1 MGLKLERQKQ
11 RHILLSIA
19 YKLKKILPLNKEK
32 RFKLFLDLEWIFD
45 RFANEESFRIYSEDS
60 HPARIY
66 SKRFILDKIATNH
79 LVFDLGCKY
88 GEISNYI
95 AEKAKH
101 VTAIDHDKDAIN
113 IAKDRYKRNNLTFE
127 NGEAYDYLSNQDFKY
142 DVLILSHILEH
153 LDDPKKFLSK
163 FKQFFQFIYIE
174 VPDFERHYLN
184 QYRLDKN
191 INLIYSDN
199 DHVSEFDRLE
209 IKGLLQSCG
218 ITIQKEEY
226 RFGVQK
232 LWCKIK
238 KNETKQ

>member
-1 MGLKLERQKQ
+1 M
-11 RHILLSIA
+11 
-19 YKLKKILPLNKEK
+19 KILDH
-32 RFKLFLDLEWIFD
+32 FKSKSVIKQIILMLIMIF
-45 RFANEESFRIYSEDS
+45 IV
-60 HPARIY
+60 
-66 SKRFILDKIATNH
+66 FILVYNSLKIYTRHN
-79 LVFDLGCKY
+79 
-88 GEISNYI
+88 S
-95 AEKAKH
+95 
-101 VTAIDHDKDAIN
+101 
-113 IAKDRYKRNNLTFE
+113 
-127 NGEAYDYLSNQDFKY
+127 
-142 DVLILSHILEH
+142 
-153 LDDPKKFLSK
+153 
-163 FKQFFQFIYIE
+163 YIE